1 MAERSQSQK
10 TNSKLP
16 MFEFEP
22 DEYIFTKLAYY
33 FKRRKRK
40 KEESKANVV
49 NLSDLKPR
57 LTIFARAITGEAIEI
72 YDAEREGGYKNNN
85 FFLPSKFFDF
95 QTVDENISFYL
106 FRILY
111 LSIQKNL
118 NLNWNDNQEH
128 ELLESQQ
135 KANETSSIVLET
147 LFEQFPIT
155 KKYFEQFK
163 KHYESKVKDELLTD
177 YTFIFGKWMRN
188 NPEED
193 SNNKLKNFTDKVKKG
208 KEEKPKTILK
218 SKAVEE
224 IISVQVDEK
233 QREDATTQH
242 QFEKVE
248 TADEFGG
255 NWRDMDGD
263 DDLKDHENA
272 LDELNM
278 KYTVRVDDTAHSV
291 YQADFVENTTVS
303 ESAEVDSSGYHILY
317 DEWNYSKRKYK
328 ENFCKVYPK
337 TLLKT
342 NVPYYKKTLNQ
353 NKSTL
358 NGLRKMLTAVNNKY
372 LQQRRQTQG
381 EEFDI
386 DAITDLF
393 VDVHSGHTPS
403 EKIYL
408 SKRKKEKNISI
419 LLLLDIS
426 LSSDG
431 YAGGNRVIDVEKQVS
446 ILFGEILNEFNIDFS
461 IDCFYSKTRN
471 HSTYITIKD
480 FDGDWNKAKLKVG
493 AVEPNG
499 YTRIGAALRHS
510 GAMLDKRDTK
520 NKWVILISD
529 GKPNDYDKYEGKYGI
544 NDVKQALRELNER
557 QINSYALAIEAQAK
571 YYLPQ
576 MFGQNHYQ
584 ILTTP
589 VEMLKSLVLLY
600 EKIKHQS

>member
-1 MAERSQSQK
+1 
-10 TNSKLP
+10 

-22 DEYIFTKLAYY
+22 DEYLFTKLAYY
-33 FKRRKRK
+33 FKKRK
-40 KEESKANVV
+40 LKKQEEIAHAVHLN
-49 NLSDLKPR
+49 DLKPR
-57 LTIFARAITGEAIEI
+57 LTIFARAITGKVIEI
-72 YDAEREGGYKNNN
+72 FEAEREGGYKNNN
-85 FFLPSKFFDF
+85 FFLPTKFSEFPS
-95 QTVDENISFYL
+95 VEENISFYL

-118 NLNWNDNQEH
+118 ELNWNDNQEH
-128 ELLESQQ
+128 ELVESQLKATENSKIILES
-135 KANETSSIVLET
+135 
-147 LFEQFPIT
+147 LFDQFPIT
-155 KKYFEQFK
+155 KKYHQKFIQFYSEK
-163 KHYESKVKDELLTD
+163 APNASEVD
-177 YTFIFGKWMRN
+177 YTFMYGKWMRN
-188 NPEED
+188 NPEDDNED
-193 SNNKLKNFTDKVKKG
+193 TLKNFTDKVKKA
-208 KEEKPKTILK
+208 EENKPKTTLK

-224 IISVQVDEK
+224 IVSVQVDVK
-233 QREDATTQH
+233 QQEDAVLQH

-248 TADEFGG
+248 TAEEFGG
-255 NWRDMDGD
+255 NFKDFDGD
-263 DDLKDHENA
+263 DDLEDHSNA
-272 LDELNM
+272 LDDVNM
-278 KYTVRVDDTAHSV
+278 KYTVRVDNTAHSV
-291 YQADFVENTTVS
+291 YQADFIENTTVS
-303 ESAEVDSSGYHILY
+303 ESAEVDSAGYHIKY
-317 DEWNYSKRKYK
+317 DEWDYSKRAYK
-328 ENFCKVYPK
+328 QNFCKVYPK

-342 NVPYYKKTLNQ
+342 AIPYYKKTLLN
-353 NKSTL
+353 NNSTL
-358 NGLRKMLTAVNNKY
+358 VGLRKMLTTVNNKY
-372 LQQRRQTQG
+372 QQQRRQTQG

-408 SKRKKEKNISI
+408 SKRKKEKDLSI

-431 YAGGNRVIDVEKQVS
+431 YAAGNRVIDVEKQVS

-471 HSTYITIKD
+471 HSTYLTVKG
-480 FDGDWNKAKLKVG
+480 FDEDWNKAKFKVG
-493 AVEPNG
+493 AVEPSG

-529 GKPNDYDKYEGKYGI
+529 GKPNDYDKYEGKYGV

-589 VEMLKSLVLLY
+589 VELLQSLVKLY

>member
-1 MAERSQSQK
+1 M
-10 TNSKLP
+10 
-16 MFEFEP
+16 FEP
-22 DEYIFTKLAYY
+22 DEYLFTKLAYY
-33 FKRRKRK
+33 FKRRSK
-40 KEESKANVV
+40 KKQADILHAV
-49 NLSDLKPR
+49 NLNDLKPR
-57 LTIFARAITGEAIEI
+57 LTILARAITGQSIEI
-72 YDAEREGGYKNNN
+72 YEAEREGGYKNNN
-85 FFLPSKFFDF
+85 FFLPSRFVEFSSAE
-95 QTVDENISFYL
+95 ENISFYL

-111 LSIQKNL
+111 LSVQNNL
-118 NLNWNDNQEH
+118 GLNWNDNQEH

-135 KANETSSIVLET
+135 KAVQNADKVLES

-155 KKYFEQFK
+155 KKYHDKFIQFYSEK
-163 KHYESKVKDELLTD
+163 QQNNKAKDFSFV
-177 YTFIFGKWMRN
+177 YGKWMRN
-188 NPEED
+188 NPEDASEE
-193 SNNKLKNFTDKVKKG
+193 KLQNFTEKVKKAD
-208 KEEKPKTILK
+208 EDKPKTILK
-218 SKAVEE
+218 SNAVEE
-224 IISVQVDEK
+224 IISVQVDIK
-233 QREDATTQH
+233 QQEDAVLQH

-248 TADEFGG
+248 TAEEFGG
-255 NWRDMDGD
+255 NFRDFDGEDELD
-263 DDLKDHENA
+263 DHSNA
-272 LDELNM
+272 LEDINM

-291 YQADFVENTTVS
+291 YQADFIENTTVS
-303 ESAEVDSSGYHILY
+303 ESSEIDAKGYHIKY
-317 DEWNYSKRKYK
+317 DEWDYTKRSYK
-328 ENFCKVYPK
+328 PDFCKVYPK

-342 NVPYYKKTLNQ
+342 DVNYYKKTLNE
-353 NKSTL
+353 NRSTL
-358 NGLRKMLTAVNNKY
+358 VGLRKMLTTVNNKY
-372 LQQRRQTQG
+372 QQQRRQTQG

-408 SKRKKEKNISI
+408 SKRKKEKDLSI
-419 LLLLDIS
+419 LLLLDVS

-431 YAGGNRVIDVEKQVS
+431 YAAGNRVIDVEKQVS
-446 ILFGEILNEFNIDFS
+446 ILFGEILEEFSIDFS

-471 HSTYITIKD
+471 HSSYITIKD
-480 FDGDWNKAKLKVG
+480 FDEDWNKAKYKVG
-493 AVEPNG
+493 AIEPSG

-529 GKPNDYDKYEGKYGI
+529 GKPNDYDKYEGKYGV

-557 QINSYALAIEAQAK
+557 NINSYALAIEAQAK

-589 VEMLKSLVLLY
+589 VELLNSLVLLY

>member
-1 MAERSQSQK
+1 
-10 TNSKLP
+10 

-22 DEYIFTKLAYY
+22 DEYIFTKFAFF
-33 FKRRKRK
+33 FKKRKRK
-40 KEESKANVV
+40 KEAGAKHAVS
-49 NLSDLKPR
+49 LSDVKPR

-72 YDAEREGGYKNNN
+72 YEAEREGGYRNNN
-85 FFLPSKFFDF
+85 FFLPTTFQDF
-95 QTVDENISFYL
+95 HTIDENISFYL

-118 NLNWNDNQEH
+118 GFNWKDNNEH
-128 ELLESQQ
+128 TTNESQL
-135 KANETSSIVLET
+135 KAVDTSTEVLQL
-147 LFEQFPIT
+147 LFDQFPVAKT
-155 KKYFEQFK
+155 Y
-163 KHYESKVKDELLTD
+163 YN
-177 YTFIFGKWMRN
+177 TFISHYKSKATPKQPVDYSFIYGKWMR
-188 NPEED
+188 D
-193 SNNKLKNFTDKVKKG
+193 SPNSDLENKLKNFTDQVK
-208 KEEKPKTILK
+208 EAELDQAKTIIK

-224 IISVQVDEK
+224 IISVQIDQK
-233 QREDATTQH
+233 QMEDAVLQH

-248 TADEFGG
+248 TAEEFGG
-255 NWRDMDGD
+255 NFRDMDGD
-263 DDLKDHENA
+263 DDLDDHSNA
-272 LDELNM
+272 LDEVNM
-278 KYTVRVDDTAHSV
+278 KYTVRVDDTAHSI
-291 YQADFVENTTVS
+291 YQADFIENTTVLESAES
-303 ESAEVDSSGYHILY
+303 ESAGYHVLY
-317 DEWNYSKRKYK
+317 NEWNYVNRTYK
-328 ENFCKVYPK
+328 EDFCKVYPK
-337 TLLKT
+337 SQLQSDAA
-342 NVPYYKKTLNQ
+342 YYKKTLND
-353 NKSTL
+353 NRSTL
-358 NGLRKMLTAVNNKY
+358 VGLRKMLTTVNNKY
-372 LQQRRQTQG
+372 QQQKRQTQG
-381 EEFDI
+381 EAFDI

-393 VDVHSGHTPS
+393 IDVKSGHTPS

-408 SKRKKEKNISI
+408 SKRKKEKDLSI

-446 ILFGEILNEFNIDFS
+446 ILFGEILDEFNIDFS

-471 HSTYITIKD
+471 HSTYLSLKG
-480 FDGDWNKAKLKVG
+480 FDEDWHTAKYRVG
-493 AVEPNG
+493 AIEPSG

-510 GAMLDKRDTK
+510 GALLDRRDTK

-557 QINSYALAIEAQAK
+557 HINSYALAIEAQAK

-589 VEMLKSLVLLY
+589 VELLQSLVNLY